1 LRKTILD
8 EDERKKFQKMLKT
21 EEVG

>member
-1 LRKTILD
+1 MRKTILD
-8 EDERKKFQKMLKT
+8 EEERKKFQKMLKA